1 MSLIEYEVPYTLE
14 TKDQLTLGNY
24 IAFRCSGY
32 YNGGK
37 VSWNVIR
44 VLWIVGTFERHDN
57 NECALGNAVA
67 KHVGLLDSDSAI
79 SVHGGGIGD
88 IEYCYVTENDF
99 GHMTKREA
107 RKLMLSGHAD
117 HDNKTISFNKSL
129 DEKAGIEKVIC

>member
-1 MSLIEYEVPYTLE
+1 MTGVQT
-14 TKDQLTLGNY
+14 
-24 IAFRCSGY
+24 
-32 YNGGK
+32 
-37 VSWNVIR
+37 
-44 VLWIVGTFERHDN
+44 
-57 NECALGNAVA
+57 CALPI
-67 KHVGLLDSDSAI
+67 SDDASI